1 MKPEEQTIS
10 VLDPITPAVGRA
22 KTMLFSPFRVRKWLL
37 VGLLAALA
45 QLTIGG
51 RWLLDLVFK
60 DLPEP
65 TPENIQELLANYEQW
80 LRETLPNIEQW
91 LSDAVERSLPILI
104 GAAIAAVFVSVA
116 CLWIRSRGHFLF
128 LNSVARNESKL
139 KEPWR
144 SFAPQGN
151 SLFLFRILL
160 MLLLG
165 MTTLPFVSVI
175 FYQLYPIVVTGE
187 LDAGRILASAL
198 CFLAACFFGLVSVV
212 INKLTNDFV
221 TPIMFRRQLR
231 WREAWSEFRRLLL
244 GRKGAF
250 SVYLLFQILL
260 QGVLGTGVI
269 VLQGMLSVIFLIAIP
284 SSIGMVVL
292 PFLGVLVILPLLI
305 FDRAYSLA
313 FLAQFG
319 DDYDL
324 FAQSSSPASPPPI
337 EPDATKKPTS

>member
-1 MKPEEQTIS
+1 MVLEEKEIN
-10 VLDPITPAVGRA
+10 VLDPITPAVARA
-22 KTMLFSPFRVRKWLL
+22 KLMLFAPFSVRKWLL
-37 VGLLAALA
+37 VGLAAWLT
-45 QLTIGG
+45 QLSVGG
-51 RWLLDLVFK
+51 RWLIEMIFK
-60 DLPEP
+60 DLPKPSADNYQEIAQDLERWIN
-65 TPENIQELLANYEQW
+65 EN
-80 LRETLPNIEQW
+80 LPNIEQW
-91 LSDAVERSLPILI
+91 LTDAVERSLPLLI
-104 GAAIAAVFVSVA
+104 GLTIAALVVAFV

-128 LNSVARNESKL
+128 LNSVTRNEFKL

-144 SFAPQGN
+144 SCAPQGN
-151 SLFLFRILL
+151 SLFVFRILL
-160 MLLLG
+160 TLLLG

-175 FYQLYPIVVTGE
+175 FYQLYQIVMFGE
-187 LDAGRILASAL
+187 LDAGRLIVCAL
-198 CFLAACFFGLVSVV
+198 CFLAACFFGLVGIV

-231 WREAWSEFRRLLL
+231 WRAAWSEFRRLLL

-260 QGVLGTGVI
+260 QEVLGTGAI
-269 VLQGMLSVIFLIAIP
+269 VLHGMLSVIFLIAIP

-292 PFLGVLVILPLLI
+292 PFLGVLVILPFLI